1 MSDSIRFLLND
12 REVTVASGCS
22 RTLLTELRVER
33 AMTGTKEGC
42 AEGDCGACT
51 VLVGR
56 LTDNGLRYEAVNAC
70 IRLLPSLHGCHVVT
84 VEHLARGDV
93 LHPIQQAMVEHHA
106 SQCGFCTP
114 GIVMSLYALWM
125 GDPNPSEAAIETALQ
140 GNLCR
145 CTGYAP
151 IVRAARAV
159 SASPA
164 TDPLVLERERVTAAL
179 VAMRPERR
187 ITVEAEGETSIL
199 PADTHDLA
207 AALAEH
213 PDATVV
219 AGMTDVGL
227 WVAKHMRPIS
237 PAVFVGHLPELH
249 RVEREE
255 NGVRIGAAVTYSDFE
270 AVVAERYPQMARLWH
285 RIGGAQVRNM
295 GTIGGNIANGSPI
308 GDTPPALIALGAR
321 LTLQGTD
328 GPREMALEDFFL
340 AYGQQ
345 DRRPGEFVASVFVP
359 HPRPDAIFAV
369 HKLSKRRE
377 EDISTLCGAFHLRL
391 EGGTVR
397 EARIAYGGMAG
408 TPHRAR
414 HAERALEGRAFAE
427 PVMRDAMAALAED
440 YQPMSDQRA
449 SADYRLRTAQNLL
462 LRTWLEHG
470 DVNTRL
476 VREVA

>member
-12 REVTVASGCS
+12 REVSVRAGCS

-56 LTDNGLRYEAVNAC
+56 LTPGGLRYEAVNAC
-70 IRLLPSLHGCHVVT
+70 IRLLPSLHACHVVT

-93 LHPIQQAMVEHHA
+93 LHPIQAAMVEHHG

-114 GIVMSLYALWM
+114 GFVMSLYALWM
-125 GDPNPSEAAIETALQ
+125 ADPAPSEAAIETALQ

-159 SASPA
+159 EASPA

-179 VAMRPERR
+179 LAMRPEKRV
-187 ITVEAEGETSIL
+187 TVEAEGETSIL
-199 PADTHDLA
+199 PGDLDDLA
-207 AALAEH
+207 QVLAENQ
-213 PDATVV
+213 DATVV

-237 PAVFVGHLPELH
+237 PAVFVGHLADLH
-249 RVEREE
+249 RIERGPD
-255 NGVRIGAAVTYSDFE
+255 GVTIGAAVTYSDFE
-270 AVVAERYPQMARLWH
+270 AVVAEDYPPMARLWH

-308 GDTPPALIALGAR
+308 GDTPPALIVLGAR
-321 LTLQGTD
+321 LTLQSVEGI
-328 GPREMALEDFFL
+328 REMPLEEFFL
-340 AYGQQ
+340 AYGHQ
-345 DRRPGEFVASVFVP
+345 DRRPGEFVRSVFVP
-359 HPRPDAIFAV
+359 RPASDALFAV

-377 EDISTLCGAFHLRL
+377 EDISTVCGAFHIRL
-391 EGGTVR
+391 DGGTVR
-397 EARIAYGGMAG
+397 EARIAFGGMAG
-408 TPHRAR
+408 TPHRAT

-427 PVMRDAMAALAED
+427 PVVRDAMAALAED

-449 SADYRLRTAQNLL
+449 SADYRLRAARNLL

-470 DVNTRL
+470 GTDTRL
-476 VREVA
+476 ERKVA